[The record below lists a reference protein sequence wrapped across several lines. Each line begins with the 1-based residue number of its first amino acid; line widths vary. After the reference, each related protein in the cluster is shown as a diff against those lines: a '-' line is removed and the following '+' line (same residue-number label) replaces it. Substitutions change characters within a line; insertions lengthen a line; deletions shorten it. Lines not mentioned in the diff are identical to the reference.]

1 MSDTTPGG
9 WPDAA
14 RPGVPLNPEVSA
26 WHWLPRA
33 TCKPEP
39 TEYRVLADGDGYW
52 WWNGSFVPA
61 ERVGKHIL
69 RYLGPCHTPA
79 EVAVMVKAQVE
90 DALLHTLH
98 PEFGSIY
105 DADGEVTKAIE
116 PLQAEIERLRAGL
129 MRVLQYEN
137 KCDQTGKPCDVAR
150 GCPCACSL
158 EAETWCGGGGT

>member
-1 MSDTTPGG
+1 MSDAWDG
-9 WPDAA
+9 
-14 RPGVPLNPEVSA
+14 RPQNRERDG
-26 WHWLPRA
+26 WHWLQYGSDRPA
-33 TCKPEP
+33 P
-39 TEYRVLADGDGYW
+39 TPWIAEIGAWANGPAYSPQGIVELGY
-52 WWNGSFVPA
+52 
-61 ERVGKHIL
+61 H
-69 RYLGPCHTPA
+69 YLGPCHTPA

-105 DADGEVTKAIE
+105 DADGEVTKAVE
-116 PLQAEIERLRAGL
+116 PLQAEIERLRGERDRLRTGL

-158 EAETWCGGGGT
+158 EAETWCEGGGT